1 MEQALRGHHSDR
13 AVNIS
18 TSIASQDCAEALP
31 FLRLRGIAK
40 QFDHV
45 DVLRRIDLD
54 VPRGSFTCLVGPSG
68 CGKTTLLRVL
78 CGLETA
84 DQGSI
89 ICDGLDI
96 TQQPAAARHMGL
108 VFQSYALFPNLRVED
123 NIAYGLSRRLSRSER
138 RRKVDALLD
147 VVGLTG
153 YGHRK
158 PNELSGGQQQRVAIA
173 RALAPEPSVL
183 LLDEPLSALDAQ
195 LRLQLRGELQA
206 LQKRLGITVVMVTHD
221 QAEAL
226 AIADRIAVMQSGW
239 IEQLGTPF
247 DLYCHPANRFV
258 AGFVGRMNFLPAMVA
273 GVGAVVLRSGKSL
286 LLDTASLPKGTSVEL
301 GIRPENITLA
311 EAGAPAGIV
320 LPLRVL
326 VREFLGAS
334 MRLEGVHEESRT
346 AIALDLPLHR
356 GMALQARTH
365 IEVLLPTALLHLFAA
380 ATP

>member
-1 MEQALRGHHSDR
+1 MDQTLRGCKGCR
-13 AVNIS
+13 AVTLS
-18 TSIASQDCAEALP
+18 TQISQDGCVEALP

-40 QFDHV
+40 QFDRV
-45 DVLRRIDLD
+45 AVLRRIDLD

-78 CGLETA
+78 CGLEAA
-84 DQGSI
+84 DAGTI

-96 TQQPAAARHMGL
+96 TQQPAASRHMGL

-123 NIAYGLSRRLSRSER
+123 NVAYGLSRRLSRSELR
-138 RRKVDALLD
+138 CKVDALLE
-147 VVGLTG
+147 VVGLSG

-195 LRLQLRGELQA
+195 LRLQLRGELQE

-221 QAEAL
+221 QSEAL

-258 AGFVGRMNFLPAMVA
+258 AGFVGRMNFLTAVVA
-273 GVGAVVLRSGKSL
+273 GAGSVRLPSGKSL
-286 LLDTASLPKGTSVEL
+286 PLNTGSLPRGTTVEL
-301 GIRPENITLA
+301 GIRPENIAL
-311 EAGAPAGIV
+311 EPGAGDGIA
-320 LPLRVL
+320 LRLRLL

-334 MRLEGVHEESRT
+334 MRLEGVHEDSGTE
-346 AIALDLPLHR
+346 IALDMPLHR
-356 GMALQARTH
+356 GMALQAQTH
-365 IEVLLPTALLHLFAA
+365 IEAFLPATHLQLFS
-380 ATP
+380 ATT

>member
-1 MEQALRGHHSDR
+1 MTL
-13 AVNIS
+13 S
-18 TSIASQDCAEALP
+18 TQIATEGCAEVAP

-40 QFDHV
+40 QFDRV
-45 DVLRRIDLD
+45 AVLRRIDLD

-84 DQGSI
+84 DAGAI
-89 ICDGLDI
+89 LCDGQDI

-138 RRKVDALLD
+138 HRKVNALLD
-147 VVGLTG
+147 LVGLTG
-153 YGHRK
+153 FGRRK

-195 LRLQLRGELQA
+195 LRLQLRGELQT

-247 DLYCHPANRFV
+247 ELYCHPANRFV
-258 AGFVGRMNFLPAMVA
+258 AGFVGRMNFLPATVA
-273 GVGAVVLRSGKSL
+273 GVGAVVLPSGTAL
-286 LLDTASLPKGTSVEL
+286 ALDTASLPKGTAVEL
-301 GIRPENITLA
+301 GIRPENIALTGPG
-311 EAGAPAGIV
+311 AGAGII
-320 LPLRVL
+320 LPLRIL
-326 VREFLGAS
+326 GREFLGAS
-334 MRLEGVHEESRT
+334 MRLDGVHEESGT

-356 GMALQARTH
+356 GMALQAQTH
-365 IEVLLPTALLHLFAA
+365 IEAFLPAAHLHLFAA
-380 ATP
+380 GTL

>member
-1 MEQALRGHHSDR
+1 MEQALCRHKGGH
-13 AVNIS
+13 AVTLS
-18 TSIASQDCAEALP
+18 TQIATEGCAEVAP

-40 QFDHV
+40 QFDRV

-84 DQGSI
+84 DAGTI
-89 ICDGLDI
+89 LCNGADI
-96 TQQPAAARHMGL
+96 THQPAASRQMGL

-138 RRKVDALLD
+138 RRKVDALLET
-147 VVGLTG
+147 VGLTG
-153 YGHRK
+153 YGRRR

-195 LRLQLRGELQA
+195 LRLQLRGELQL
-206 LQKRLGITVVMVTHD
+206 LQKQLGITVVMVTHD

-226 AIADRIAVMQSGW
+226 AIADRIAVMESGR

-247 DLYCHPANRFV
+247 DLYCRPASRFV
-258 AGFVGRMNFLPAMVA
+258 AGFVGRMSFLSAVVA
-273 GVGAVVLRSGKSL
+273 GAGSVMLPSGQSL
-286 LLDTASLPKGTSVEL
+286 PLDTANLPRGTAVEL
-301 GIRPENITLA
+301 GIRPENIATVPG
-311 EAGAPAGIV
+311 AGDGIV
-320 LPLRVL
+320 LRLRIL

-334 MRLEGVHEESRT
+334 LRLEAVHEESET
-346 AIALDLPLHR
+346 AIALDMPLLR
-356 GMALQARTH
+356 GMALQGHSH
-365 IEVLLPTALLHLFAA
+365 IEAFLPAAHLHLFAA
-380 ATP
+380 RLI